1 MRGTSLRKVPDA
13 IWRGS
18 FKIRMT
24 VKVPVPPLNIQNGF
38 GRLLVWFG
46 PLKAKHTAIRKANT
60 VLRSAT
66 LARAFPTPS

>member
-1 MRGTSLRKVPDA
+1 
-13 IWRGS
+13 
-18 FKIRMT
+18 MT

-38 GRLLVWFG
+38 GRLLLWFG
-46 PLKAKHTAIRKANT
+46 PLKAKHTAIRKAIRKANT